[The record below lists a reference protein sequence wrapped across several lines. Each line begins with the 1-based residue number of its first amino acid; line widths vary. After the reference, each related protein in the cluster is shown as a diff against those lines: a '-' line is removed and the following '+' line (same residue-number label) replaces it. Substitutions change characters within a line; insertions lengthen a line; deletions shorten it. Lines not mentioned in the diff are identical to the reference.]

1 MHLVGMKPVSSRY
14 VIAKHRLWVWIYEVS
29 DNSDPNMYY
38 VHHDFIISANPLCTD
53 CTLKGEEKGV
63 LR

>member
-14 VIAKHRLWVWIYEVS
+14 VIAKQVWICEES
-29 DNSDPNMYY
+29 DDCDPNMFY
-38 VHHDFIISANPLCTD
+38 VHHDFIISANSLCTD

-63 LR
+63 MH